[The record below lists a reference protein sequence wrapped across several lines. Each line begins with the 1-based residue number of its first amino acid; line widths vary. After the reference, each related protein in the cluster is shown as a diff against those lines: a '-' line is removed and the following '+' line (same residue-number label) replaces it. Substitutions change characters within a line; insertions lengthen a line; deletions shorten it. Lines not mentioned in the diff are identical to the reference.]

1 MYQATSMTR
10 CERACRVLHT
20 FAFFFV
26 AGKTSRDGNR
36 SGEKTAVLTRAK
48 RQHLA
53 LNLIKSHNMS

>member
-26 AGKTSRDGNR
+26 AGKISRDEIGQV
-36 SGEKTAVLTRAK
+36 KKQLY
-48 RQHLA
+48 
-53 LNLIKSHNMS
+53 